1 MEQDFPQSHT
11 KGEIQERLKE
21 KWKFFFFL
29 FFILA
34 FLQLFFPFLSFPLF
48 FLFGRQC
55 PARLPIHLH
64 HYLLLFRIIF
74 SVPGMFGGSDSL
86 GEGQKGGKQ
95 GAGDEGPLL
104 NVKVN
109 AVEEVTLT
117 VVLVVREGAA
127 PLKEEGGGV
136 ALLEEALLVGAARG
150 GVAGVKW
157 RGRRC

>member
-1 MEQDFPQSHT
+1 MLVCSN
-11 KGEIQERLKE
+11 G
-21 KWKFFFFL
+21 
-29 FFILA
+29 
-34 FLQLFFPFLSFPLF
+34 
-48 FLFGRQC
+48 
-55 PARLPIHLH
+55 
-64 HYLLLFRIIF
+64 
-74 SVPGMFGGSDSL
+74 L

-127 PLKEEGGGV
+127 PLKEERGGV

>member
-1 MEQDFPQSHT
+1 
-11 KGEIQERLKE
+11 
-21 KWKFFFFL
+21 
-29 FFILA
+29 
-34 FLQLFFPFLSFPLF
+34 
-48 FLFGRQC
+48 
-55 PARLPIHLH
+55 
-64 HYLLLFRIIF
+64 
-74 SVPGMFGGSDSL
+74 MFGGSDSL

-157 RGRRC
+157 RDVGVDDALDLGGEGGGCGTGSGRRPGGARREHGRRACHPGSWRGCQHRCHGSSWRRREIQRGPAPHHTRRRG